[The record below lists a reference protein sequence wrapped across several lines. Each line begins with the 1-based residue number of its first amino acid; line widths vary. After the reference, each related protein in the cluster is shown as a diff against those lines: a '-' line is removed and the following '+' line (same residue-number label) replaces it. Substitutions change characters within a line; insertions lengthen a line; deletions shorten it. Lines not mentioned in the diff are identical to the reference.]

1 MADTILLKSLKSQP
15 KLLNLNNKKLDR
27 VPKAIGRLMNVLHVE
42 IKNNK
47 LKSLPI
53 EFGELV
59 QVSRS
64 FVLVLCCRSGVL
76 IRGEVPGYVQ
86 CTRL

>member
-27 VPKAIGRLMNVLHVE
+27 VPKAIGRLINVLHLE

-47 LKSLPI
+47 IKSLPI

-64 FVLVLCCRSGVL
+64 FVLVLRAYAVG
-76 IRGEVPGYVQ
+76 PAY
-86 CTRL
+86 